1 MTTTASIAQVLTST
15 LNPDSNI
22 RISAEL
28 SLSELL
34 KSPQSA
40 LSLAQLILSQDAE
53 SSLRQSA
60 TIVLRKY
67 VKEHWSPFFPQ
78 FRGDAP
84 PPEVKDQIR
93 QAVFQGLSDS
103 DRKIRSL
110 CAHTLSTIAN
120 SDWPDEYPDLLNL
133 LVQLLLSGSPNSTHG
148 AMQVFTEF
156 VRTDLTEDQLLPVM
170 RELLPVL
177 MSVLSATEQHTPL
190 TRSRTISVFRQC
202 VEALYMV
209 KDQHPQAV
217 KEAAGNVLPAWL
229 DAFNVLLNLDPQHDV
244 SGENWDGL
252 EIRVQI
258 FKTLDTIHT
267 SFPRVIAPYLSGY
280 VTASLSHLH
289 ALYPTYVQYY
299 LVDST
304 AVPNSSEG
312 EPIELYKLIA
322 PLVDFVTGATR
333 QSKARVSFDD
343 GTLAQ
348 LVDASVQWSQMTKE
362 NEEEWAADANV
373 FVSQEDDDTQV
384 YSIRAAVFD
393 LLSSLL
399 TNAPVQTASAL
410 HASILRTVTTE
421 ANQAR
426 EAGVEDWWRPLES
439 AFAILGSQAESILDI
454 SNDEHD
460 AGRPR
465 PIDIEYLLT
474 HVIPSLLTLSAYPF
488 LQGRCLFLA
497 SRFADLLPP
506 DVRGQYLDAAVQVIE
521 SNETEVPFKVSAV
534 KSIQHFARYI
544 SDAQSAIIPR
554 ITRDL
559 GPFLLETSED
569 TLSLV
574 LETISVLCEAGDG
587 SWFTTDLAGALTTA
601 LLDVWPKNIKDPIFL
616 SILNDVFHSI
626 ASAKVPG
633 VYETCVKQA
642 LPRLTASIGTAN
654 ANESWVAS
662 SALELI
668 GSVARGA
675 PETGLGEGF
684 FAAIAPCV
692 FDCLKIAEDRDVLQN
707 GVLLLTLVVRKDVGQ
722 LLSWTH
728 TDGQSGLLHVFTVIA
743 RLLQN
748 QDESGGLVI
757 GDLIIHLFRRAG
769 ESVLPVLP
777 DLLQA
782 MLVRMRTA
790 QTATFLQSLVVPF
803 AFLVYSHRD
812 PALDLLESTR
822 IGEGEDSRSGLDVLL
837 NTWCENATTFQGFW
851 PTRVSALA
859 LCTLLASERP
869 SLQTVVVK
877 GDIIITAATK
887 NTIMTRSKTK
897 IEPPQFTR
905 VAFPVKALK
914 LLLHELQPSGEAAS
928 LAAPRAPLDAQSDD
942 GDSDWDDEERVKEDR
957 FSFLADVMG
966 VGGPSFDD
974 DGDLLASNDDEDLQK
989 DPISLIDLRAHIT
1002 SFIRESAARD
1012 ADGFGALAGQLG
1024 AEEMIVVQRALQQ
1037 EQS

>member
-1 MTTTASIAQVLTST
+1 MSSTPSIPQVLTST
-15 LNPDSNI
+15 LNPDSSI
-22 RISAEL
+22 RIAAEL

-53 SSLRQSA
+53 SSLRQMSLHSA

-67 VKEHWSPFFPQ
+67 VKEHWSPFFQQ

-120 SDWPDEYPDLLNL
+120 SDWPDEYPDLLNH
-133 LVQLLLSGSPNSTHG
+133 LVHLLLSGSPDSTHG

-156 VRTDLTEDQLLPVM
+156 VRTDISEDQLLPVM

-190 TRSRTISVFRQC
+190 TRSRTIAVFRQC
-202 VEALYMV
+202 VEAIYMV
-209 KDQHPQAV
+209 KDQQPQAA
-217 KEAAGNVLPAWL
+217 KEAAGNVLPSWL
-229 DAFNVLLNLDPQHDV
+229 DAFNVLLDIDPQQDV
-244 SGENWDGL
+244 SGEHWDGL

-267 SFPRVIAPYLSGY
+267 SFPRVIAPYLPGY
-280 VTASLSHLH
+280 VTASLRHLH
-289 ALYPTYVQYY
+289 ALYPTYVRYY
-299 LVDST
+299 LADST

-312 EPIELYKLIA
+312 EPIELYKLAA

-343 GTLAQ
+343 ATLAQ
-348 LVDASVQWSQMTKE
+348 LVDVLVQWAQMTKE

-373 FVSQEDDDTQV
+373 FVSQEDDDTQA

-393 LLSSLL
+393 LFSSLL
-399 TNAPVQTASAL
+399 TNNPVSTASAL
-410 HASILRTVTTE
+410 HASVQRTITE

-497 SRFADLLPP
+497 SRFADLLPT

-521 SNETEVPFKVSAV
+521 SSETEVPFKVSAV

-574 LETISVLCEAGDG
+574 LETISVLCGVGDG

-601 LLDVWPKNIKDPIFL
+601 LLDVWPKNIKDPILL
-616 SILNDVFHSI
+616 SILNDVLISI

-633 VYETCVKQA
+633 VYETTVKQA
-642 LPRLTASIGTAN
+642 LPRLTAAIGTAN
-654 ANESWVAS
+654 ADEWWVAS
-662 SALELI
+662 SALELL
-668 GSVARGA
+668 GSIARGA
-675 PETGLGEGF
+675 PEAGLGEGF

-692 FDCLKIAEDRDVLQN
+692 FDCLQIAEDRDVLQN
-707 GVLLLTLVVRKDVGQ
+707 GVLLLTLVVRKDVSQ

-728 TDGQSGLLHVFTVIA
+728 ADGQSGLLHVFTVIA

-769 ESVLPVLP
+769 DGVLPVLP

-782 MLVRMRTA
+782 MLVRMQTA

-812 PALDLLESTR
+812 AVLDLLEA
-822 IGEGEDSRSGLDVLL
+822 GSGLDVLL
-837 NTWCENATTFQGFW
+837 NTWCENAPTFQGFW

-859 LCTLLASERP
+859 LCALLASERP
-869 SLQTVVVK
+869 SVSAVVVK
-877 GDIIITAATK
+877 GDIVITPATK

-897 IEPPQFTR
+897 VEPPQFTR
-905 VAFPVKALK
+905 VQFPVKALK
-914 LLLHELQPSGEAAS
+914 LVLHELQPSGEAPG
-928 LAAPRAPLDAQSDD
+928 LAAPSAPLDAQSDD
-942 GDSDWDDEERVKEDR
+942 GDSDWSDEERVKEER

-966 VGGPSFDD
+966 VGGPSFDEED
-974 DGDLLASNDDEDLQK
+974 DLLTSNDDEDLQK

-1002 SFIRESAARD
+1002 SFLKESAARD
-1012 ADGFGALAGQLG
+1012 ADGFGVLAGQLS

-1037 EQS
+1037 T

>member
-1 MTTTASIAQVLTST
+1 MTSIAQVLTST
-15 LNPDSNI
+15 LNPDSSI

-67 VKEHWSPFFPQ
+67 VKEHWSPFFQQ
-78 FRGDAP
+78 FRGGAP

-133 LVQLLLSGSPNSTHG
+133 LVQLLLSGSPSSTHG
-148 AMQVFTEF
+148 AMQVLTEF
-156 VRTDLTEDQLLPVM
+156 VRTDITEDQLLPVM
-170 RELLPVL
+170 QELLPVL
-177 MSVLSATEQHTPL
+177 MSILSATEHTPL

-217 KEAAGNVLPAWL
+217 KEAAGKVLTAWL
-229 DAFNVLLNLDPQHDV
+229 DAFNVLLNLDPQQDV
-244 SGENWDGL
+244 SGEHWDGL

-267 SFPRVIAPYLSGY
+267 SFPRVIAPYLPGY
-280 VTASLSHLH
+280 VTASLHHLN
-289 ALYPTYVQYY
+289 ALYPTYVEYY
-299 LVDST
+299 LADST

-348 LVDASVQWSQMTKE
+348 LVDALVQWGQMTKE

-373 FVSQEDDDTQV
+373 FISQEDDDTQV

-399 TNAPVQTASAL
+399 TNAPVQTASTL
-410 HASILRTVTTE
+410 HSSVQRTVTGV
-421 ANQAR
+421 NQSR

-439 AFAILGSQAESILDI
+439 AFAVLGSQAESILDI

-465 PIDIEYLLT
+465 PIDIEYLLA

-521 SNETEVPFKVSAV
+521 SNETGVPFKVSAV

-544 SDAQSAIIPR
+544 SDSQSAIIPR
-554 ITRDL
+554 IMRDL

-574 LETISVLCEAGDG
+574 LETLSVLCEVGDG

-616 SILNDVFHSI
+616 SILNDVLSSI

-633 VYETCVKQA
+633 VYETAVKQA
-642 LPRLTASIGTAN
+642 LPRLTASIGTASVD
-654 ANESWVAS
+654 ESWVAS

-668 GSVARGA
+668 SSVAGGA

-692 FDCLKIAEDRDVLQN
+692 FECLKIAEDRDVLQN

-769 ESVLPVLP
+769 EGVLPVLP

-782 MLVRMRTA
+782 MLVRMRSA

-803 AFLVYSHRD
+803 AFLVYSHCD
-812 PALDLLESTR
+812 AALDLLEATR
-822 IGEGEDSRSGLDVLL
+822 VGEGEDSRLGLDVLL

-869 SLQTVVVK
+869 SLREVVVK

-897 IEPPQFTR
+897 VEPPQFTR

-914 LLLHELQPSGEAAS
+914 LLLHELQPGGEATS
-928 LAAPRAPLDAQSDD
+928 LATPHVPLDAQFDD
-942 GDSDWDDEERVKEDR
+942 GDSDWSDEERVKEER

-966 VGGPSFDD
+966 VGGPSFDED
-974 DGDLLASNDDEDLQK
+974 DDLPASNDDEDLRK
-989 DPISLIDLRAHIT
+989 DPVSLIDLRAHIT

-1024 AEEMIVVQRALQQ
+1024 AEEMIIVQRALQQ

>member
-53 SSLRQSA
+53 SSLRQMSLHSA

-120 SDWPDEYPDLLNL
+120 SDWPDEYPDLLNH

-209 KDQHPQAV
+209 KEQLPQAV
-217 KEAAGNVLPAWL
+217 KEAVANVFPDWL
-229 DAFNVLLNLDPQHDV
+229 DAFSVLLNLDPQQDV
-244 SGENWDGL
+244 SGEHWDGL

-267 SFPRVIAPYLSGY
+267 SFPRVIAPYLPGY
-280 VTASLSHLH
+280 VTASLRHLH

-299 LVDST
+299 LADST
-304 AVPNSSEG
+304 VVPNSSEG

-343 GTLAQ
+343 ETLAQ

-373 FVSQEDDDTQV
+373 FISQEDDDTQM

-410 HASILRTVTTE
+410 HSSIQRTVTTE

-439 AFAILGSQAESILDI
+439 VFAILGSQAEAILDI

-465 PIDIEYLLT
+465 PIDIEYILT

-497 SRFADLLPP
+497 SRFSDLLPP

-521 SNETEVPFKVSAV
+521 SSETEVPFKVSAV
-534 KSIQHFARYI
+534 KSIQHFARHI
-544 SDAQSAIIPR
+544 S
-554 ITRDL
+554 
-559 GPFLLETSED
+559 ETSED

-574 LETISVLCEAGDG
+574 LETISVLCEVEDG
-587 SWFTTDLAGALTTA
+587 SWFTIDLAGALVAA
-601 LLDVWPKNIKDPIFL
+601 LLDVWPKNIKDPIF
-616 SILNDVFHSI
+616 FSI

-633 VYETCVKQA
+633 VYETAVKQA
-642 LPRLTASIGTAN
+642 LPRLTASIGAAN
-654 ANESWVAS
+654 ADESWVAS
-662 SALELI
+662 SALDLI

-684 FAAIAPCV
+684 FAPIAPCV
-692 FDCLKIAEDRDVLQN
+692 FDCLRVAEDRDVLQN

-728 TDGQSGLLHVFTVIA
+728 IDGQSGLLHVFTVIA

-769 ESVLPVLP
+769 ESMLPVLP

-790 QTATFLQSLVVPF
+790 QTATFLQSLIVPF

-812 PALDLLESTR
+812 AALDLLEATR
-822 IGEGEDSRSGLDVLL
+822 VGEGEEGRSGLDVLL

-869 SLQTVVVK
+869 SLQAVVVK

-887 NTIMTRSKTK
+887 NK
-897 IEPPQFTR
+897 PPQFTR

-914 LLLHELQPSGEAAS
+914 LLLHELQPSGESAG
-928 LAAPRAPLDAQSDD
+928 LAAPRAPLDTKSDD
-942 GDSDWDDEERVKEDR
+942 GDSDWSDEDRVKEDR
-957 FSFLADVMG
+957 YSFLADVMG

-974 DGDLLASNDDEDLQK
+974 DGELLTSNDDEDLQK
-989 DPISLIDLRAHIT
+989 DPISQIDLRAHIT

-1012 ADGFGALAGQLG
+1012 AEGFGALAGQLG

>member
-1 MTTTASIAQVLTST
+1 MTTAASIAQVLTST

-53 SSLRQSA
+53 SSLRQMSLHSA

-120 SDWPDEYPDLLNL
+120 SDWPDEFPDLLNH
-133 LVQLLLSGSPNSTHG
+133 LVQLLLSGSPGSTHG

-209 KDQHPQAV
+209 KDQHPQAA
-217 KEAAGNVLPAWL
+217 KEAVANVLPVWL
-229 DAFNVLLNLDPQHDV
+229 DAFSVLLNLDPQQDV
-244 SGENWDGL
+244 SGEHWDGL

-267 SFPRVIAPYLSGY
+267 SFPRVIAPYLPG
-280 VTASLSHLH
+280 LH
-289 ALYPTYVQYY
+289 
-299 LVDST
+299 ST
-304 AVPNSSEG
+304 VVPNSSEG

-333 QSKARVSFDD
+333 QSKARVSFDEE
-343 GTLAQ
+343 TLAQ

-373 FVSQEDDDTQV
+373 FISQEDDDTQM

-410 HASILRTVTTE
+410 HSSIQRTVTTE
-421 ANQAR
+421 ASQAR

-439 AFAILGSQAESILDI
+439 VFAILGSQAEAILDI

-465 PIDIEYLLT
+465 PIDIEYILT
-474 HVIPSLLTLSAYPF
+474 HIIPSLLTLSAYPF

-521 SNETEVPFKVSAV
+521 SSETEVPFKVSAV
-534 KSIQHFARYI
+534 KSIQHFARHI

-574 LETISVLCEAGDG
+574 LETISVLCEVGDG
-587 SWFTTDLAGALTTA
+587 SWFTTDLAGALIAA

-616 SILNDVFHSI
+616 SILNDVFNSI

-633 VYETCVKQA
+633 VYETAVKQA
-642 LPRLTASIGTAN
+642 LPRLTASIGAAN
-654 ANESWVAS
+654 ADESWVAS
-662 SALELI
+662 SALDLI
-668 GSVARGA
+668 GSIARGA

-684 FAAIAPCV
+684 FAAIAPYV
-692 FDCLKIAEDRDVLQN
+692 FDCLRVAEDRDVLQN

-812 PALDLLESTR
+812 AALDLLEATR
-822 IGEGEDSRSGLDVLL
+822 VGEGEEGRSGLDVLL

-869 SLQTVVVK
+869 SLRAVVVK

-887 NTIMTRSKTK
+887 NK
-897 IEPPQFTR
+897 PPQFTR
-905 VAFPVKALK
+905 VTFPVKALK
-914 LLLHELQPSGEAAS
+914 LLLHELQPSGESAG
-928 LAAPRAPLDAQSDD
+928 LAAPRAPLDTQFDD
-942 GDSDWDDEERVKEDR
+942 GDSDWSDEDRVKEDR
-957 FSFLADVMG
+957 YSFLADVMG

-974 DGDLLASNDDEDLQK
+974 DGELLTSNDDEDLQK
-989 DPISLIDLRAHIT
+989 DSISQIDLRAHIT

-1012 ADGFGALAGQLG
+1012 AEGFGALAGQLG
-1024 AEEMIVVQRALQQ
+1024 AEEMIVVQRALQ